1 MSKPSLASLVIGGSL
16 AALVGC
22 GLQDDQQALSEA
34 SSAAL
39 EADRDVFGVAESFHT
54 AGAIDFTNPFFQPL
68 GSNARD
74 CSTCHAAD
82 MGWTMATREVR
93 QLFRDTDGLAPL
105 FLPHDEGTRPDADL
119 STPEAREA
127 AFGST
132 TVALGVTRFGRT
144 VPATSQFSV
153 IAVEDPAGFA
163 TPTSLTNFRRPTPTA
178 NEAKTSS
185 ILWTSGPQPD
195 IFVALKGLMAGA
207 SNFHLQR
214 DPTMPVPVEQ
224 QEAGANFLLGL
235 FFAQSRDNWA
245 GPLDAAGAKGG
256 PANLAAQPFALGAND
271 LQSATFTRK
280 VFDLY
285 DAWAV
290 HADHLS
296 GRSLAELFRNVGRAS
311 IYRGQKLFNE
321 YEFDITGVAG
331 LNDLLGQD
339 TVRGTCSTCHNVP
352 NVGGHAVFRT
362 FDLGTADEP
371 SCNGALP
378 ILTLQNRTTMETRRV
393 CDMGRGANGVWADVG
408 KFRVPPLR
416 GLAARAPYFH
426 DGQARTIGAVIRYYQ
441 KRFNLGLTWQQ
452 RHDLESFLGAL

>member
-1 MSKPSLASLVIGGSL
+1 MSKRRSLVIGGSL
-16 AALVGC
+16 LALAGC
-22 GLQDDQQALSEA
+22 GVAADQQDLVQE
-34 SSAAL
+34 SSADL

-54 AGAIDFTNPFFQPL
+54 SGTIDFSNPFFQPL

-82 MGWTMATREVR
+82 MGWTLTTQGAR
-93 QLFRDTDGLAPL
+93 QQFRATDGLAPL
-105 FLPHDEGTRPDADL
+105 FLPHDEGARPDADL
-119 STPEAREA
+119 STA
-127 AFGST
+127 ASRMADFGPT
-132 TVALGVTRFGRT
+132 LLGLGTTRFGRT
-144 VPATSQFSV
+144 VPATSEFSV

-163 TPTSLTNFRRPTPTA
+163 TPTSITNFRRPTPTA

-195 IFVALKGLMAGA
+195 IFVAVKGLMAGA

-214 DPTMPVPVEQ
+214 DPATPVPVEQ
-224 QEAGANFLLGL
+224 QEAGANFMMGL
-235 FFAQSRDNWA
+235 FFAQIRDDGA
-245 GPLDAAGAKGG
+245 GRLDAAGAKGG
-256 PANLAAQPFALGAND
+256 PAYLAAQPFALGAND
-271 LQSATFTRK
+271 LQTPTFTRK

-285 DAWAV
+285 DAWARF
-290 HADHLS
+290 DGRWS
-296 GRSLAELFRNVGRAS
+296 GDSIGEALRNVARAS

-321 YEFDITGVAG
+321 YQFDIKGVAG

-352 NVGGHAVFRT
+352 NVGGHAVFRM

-371 SCNGALP
+371 SCGEALP
-378 ILTLQNRTTMETRRV
+378 ILTLQHKTTMQTRRV

-416 GLAARAPYFH
+416 GLASRAPYFH
-426 DGQARTIGAVIRYYQ
+426 DGQAKTIGAVIRYYQ
-441 KRFNLGLTWQQ
+441 KRFDMGMTWQQ